1 MSRAFCGPIF
11 KRNGGGRGLASVT
24 TESAVRQTAKQH
36 TDTSPIWLRA
46 AATVLVP
53 LIALLCCEWI
63 HRGKLN
69 GQFWTEYLGGH
80 IGSYLLTW
88 VFLIGIYLFFSHLAG
103 RHTAAV
109 LAVGLIACIPAAV
122 TRLKLDFRGEPF
134 LPWDLSQ
141 WQEAAAVANKSNLK
155 LTGPMWASL
164 AIFAVLAVLG
174 WWLRV
179 PVHGQ
184 RPAARRLRLAG
195 CGAGAAVTILCLLFY
210 LSPTLTQAIGIWPD
224 MWLQDRY
231 YRNYGVLSGFL
242 TNLQQLQ
249 ISEPEDYSEES
260 LTALKA
266 ELEQRA
272 QDHENLFP
280 ESPAS
285 SGEEQTP
292 HIIYI
297 MAEAFW
303 DPTDLPGIEFSEDPL
318 VNYHRLQQEAA
329 SGRIYSPS
337 FGGGTCDVEF
347 EALTGFS
354 VEPLP
359 MGCKPFQQHVTHPMF
374 SLPWYLSD
382 TKGYETVAVHCY
394 WAKYWSRDRAYPN
407 LGFDDYISLEDFDNP
422 EKKRSAYWTSG
433 LVSDDAMADE
443 IIAQFEERSGDG
455 PLFLHAVTME
465 AHSTYTARNFPEEE
479 LLELTAAPSG
489 LSSETVGALRDFAT
503 AMKDTDAMLG
513 RLTDYFSQVDEPVI
527 LVFWGDHY
535 NLIGSGYEL
544 YEKTGFIEQGDY
556 QSPALRTTPLL
567 IWSNYQSEAIDL
579 GVIGSYMVSPV
590 MMELYGL
597 EQPLFYQLHLSELP
611 IMRSRS
617 RGVTVNPDGS
627 YAEEMTEA
635 QQAAFDDRW
644 LAQYDLMFGEDYL
657 GLGPAQEE

>member
-1 MSRAFCGPIF
+1 M
-11 KRNGGGRGLASVT
+11 ASVT
-24 TESAVRQTAKQH
+24 TAAKPQH
-36 TDTSPIWLRA
+36 TATSPLWLRA

-63 HRGKLN
+63 HRNKLD
-69 GQFWTEYLGGH
+69 GQFWAEYLGPH
-80 IGSYLLTW
+80 IGSYLLAWTL
-88 VFLIGIYLFFSHLAG
+88 LIGVYLFLSHLAG
-103 RHTAAV
+103 RHTLAV
-109 LAVGLIACIPAAV
+109 VAVGLFACVPAAV

-141 WQEAAAVANKSNLK
+141 WQEAATVANKSNLE

-164 AIFAVLAVLG
+164 AIFAVLAVAG
-174 WWLRV
+174 WRLRV

-184 RPAARRLRLAG
+184 RPAARRLRTAG
-195 CGAGAAVTILCLLFY
+195 CGAGAALALVCFLWF

-231 YRNYGVLSGFL
+231 YRNYGVIGGFL
-242 TNLQQLQ
+242 TNLQQLH
-249 ISEPEDYSEES
+249 ISEPEGYGEES
-260 LTALKA
+260 LAALGQRLTQ
-266 ELEQRA
+266 LEKG
-272 QDHENLFP
+272 HETLFP

-285 SGEEQTP
+285 SGEVRTP
-292 HIIYI
+292 HIVYV

-303 DPTDLPGIEFSEDPL
+303 DPTDLPGVEFETDPL
-318 VNYHRLQQEAA
+318 ANYHRLQQEAA

-359 MGCKPFQQHVTHPMF
+359 MGCKPFQQHVTRPMF
-374 SLPWYLSD
+374 SLPWYLAE

-407 LGFDDYISLEDFDNP
+407 LGFEDFISLEDFDHP
-422 EKKRSAYWTSG
+422 EKKRDYYWTSG

-443 IIAQFEERSGDG
+443 IIAQFEARSGDG
-455 PLFLHAVTME
+455 PVFLHAVTME
-465 AHSTYTARNFPEEE
+465 AHSTYSARNFEPEE
-479 LLELTAAPSG
+479 LIGLTAVPEG
-489 LSSETVGALRDFAT
+489 LSATTVGALRDFAT
-503 AMKDTDAMLG
+503 AMRDTDAMLG
-513 RLTDYFSQVDEPVI
+513 RLTDYFRQLDEPVI

-544 YEKTGFIEQGDY
+544 YEKTGFIQPGDTT
-556 QSPALRTTPLL
+556 SPALHTTPLL

-590 MMELYGL
+590 TLELYGL
-597 EQPLFYQLHLSELP
+597 EQPPFFQLHLAELP
-611 IMRSRS
+611 LMRSRS
-617 RGVTVNPDGS
+617 RGVTVEPDGS

-657 GLGPAQEE
+657 GLGPVQEE

>member
-1 MSRAFCGPIF
+1 M
-11 KRNGGGRGLASVT
+11 ASVT
-24 TESAVRQTAKQH
+24 TEHAVRQTAKH
-36 TDTSPIWLRA
+36 SDTSPIWLRA

-63 HRGKLN
+63 HRGKLD
-69 GQFWTEYLGGH
+69 GTFWSQYLGGH
-80 IGSYLLTW
+80 IGSYLLAW
-88 VFLIGIYLFFSHLAG
+88 VFLAGIYLFFSHLAG
-103 RHTAAV
+103 RHTLAV
-109 LAVGLIACIPAAV
+109 AAVGLIACVPAAV

-141 WQEAAAVANKSNLK
+141 WQEAAAVAGKSNLK

-164 AIFAVLAVLG
+164 AIFAVLAVLA
-174 WWLRV
+174 WRLRV

-195 CGAGAAVTILCLLFY
+195 CGAGAAVTFLCFLFY

-224 MWLQDRY
+224 MWMQDRY
-231 YRNYGVLSGFL
+231 YRNYGVIGAFL
-242 TNLQQLQ
+242 TNLQQLD
-249 ISEPEDYSEES
+249 IDPPENYSEES
-260 LTALKA
+260 LAALKQ
-266 ELEQRA
+266 ELEKREA
-272 QDHENLFP
+272 SHTSLFP
-280 ESPAS
+280 GSPAA
-285 SGEEQTP
+285 SGQVQTP
-292 HIIYI
+292 HIVYI

-303 DPTDLPGIEFSEDPL
+303 DPTDLPRVEFSEDPL
-318 VNYHRLQQEAA
+318 ANYHRLQQEAA

-359 MGCKPFQQHVTHPMF
+359 MGCKPFQQHVTRPMF
-374 SLPWYLSD
+374 SLPWYLAD
-382 TKGYETVAVHCY
+382 TKGYQTVAVHCY

-407 LGFDDYISLEDFDNP
+407 LGFADYISLEDFDHP
-422 EKKRSAYWTSG
+422 EKKRSSYWTSG

-443 IIAQFEERSGDG
+443 IIAQFEARSGDG
-455 PLFLHAVTME
+455 PVFLHAVTME
-465 AHSTYTARNFPEEE
+465 AHSTYSAANFPEEE
-479 LLELTAAPSG
+479 LIGLTAVPQG
-489 LSSETVGALRDFAT
+489 LSQSTVGALRDFAT

-513 RLTDYFSQVDEPVI
+513 RLTDYFRQLDEPVI
-527 LVFWGDHY
+527 LVLWGDHY
-535 NLIGSGYEL
+535 NLIGDGYQL
-544 YEKTGFIEQGDY
+544 YEKTGFIERGDY

-567 IWSNYQSEAIDL
+567 IWSNYQTEAIDL

-597 EQPLFYQLHLSELP
+597 DQPLFYQLHLSELP

-617 RGVTVNPDGS
+617 RGVTVEPDGS
-627 YAEEMTEA
+627 YAEEMTDA
-635 QQAAFDDRW
+635 QQAAFNDRW

-657 GLGPAQEE
+657 GLGLGPARDE

>member
-1 MSRAFCGPIF
+1 M
-11 KRNGGGRGLASVT
+11 ASVT
-24 TESAVRQTAKQH
+24 TEHAVLPAANH
-36 TDTSPIWLRA
+36 TNASPLWLRA

-53 LIALLCCEWI
+53 LAALLCGEWI
-63 HRGKLN
+63 HRGKLD
-69 GQFWTEYLGGH
+69 GRFWNEYLGGH
-80 IGSYLLTW
+80 LNSYLLAW
-88 VFLIGIYLFFSHLAG
+88 VFLIGIYLFASHLAG
-103 RHTAAV
+103 RHTPAV
-109 LAVGLIACIPAAV
+109 LAVGLVSGVPAAV

-141 WQEAAAVANKSNLK
+141 WREAAAVADKSNLK
-155 LTGPMWASL
+155 LTGPMWATL

-179 PVHGQ
+179 PTRGQ

-195 CGAGAAVTILCLLFY
+195 CGAGAAVTLVCFLAY
-210 LSPTLTQAIGIWPD
+210 LSPGLTQAIGIWPD

-231 YRNYGVLSGFL
+231 YRNYGVISAFL
-242 TNLQQLQ
+242 TNLQQLD
-249 ISEPEDYSEES
+249 IDEPEGYSEES
-260 LTALKA
+260 IAALKQ

-272 QDHENLFP
+272 KTHQNLFP
-280 ESPAS
+280 ESPAA
-285 SGEEQTP
+285 SGAEQTP

-297 MAEAFW
+297 MGEAFW
-303 DPTDLPGIEFSEDPL
+303 DPTDLPGVSFSEDPL
-318 VNYHRLQQEAA
+318 GNYHRLQQEAA

-374 SLPWYLSD
+374 SLPWYLAD
-382 TKGYETVAVHCY
+382 TKGYQTVAVHCY

-407 LGFDDYISLEDFDNP
+407 LGFSDYISLEDFQAP
-422 EKKRSAYWTSG
+422 EKKRFSYWTSG
-433 LVSDDAMADE
+433 LVTDDAMADQ
-443 IIAQFEERSGDG
+443 IIAQFEARREDG
-455 PLFLHAVTME
+455 PVFLHAVTME
-465 AHSTYTARNFPEEE
+465 AHSTYSAANFPEEE
-479 LLELTAAPSG
+479 LIGLTAAPEGISQ
-489 LSSETVGALRDFAT
+489 STVGALRDFAT

-513 RLTDYFSQVDEPVI
+513 RLTDYFRQLDEPVI

-535 NLIGSGYEL
+535 NLIGNGYEL
-544 YEKTGFIEQGDY
+544 FEKTGFIEKGDTS
-556 QSPALRTTPLL
+556 SPALRTTPLL

-597 EQPLFYQLHLSELP
+597 EQPLFYQLHLAELP

-617 RGVTVNPDGS
+617 RGVTVEPDGS
-627 YAEEMTEA
+627 YAETMTEA

-657 GLGPAQEE
+657 GIGPDPEA